1 MSHARYQLGA
11 HVTGLPVCGAA
22 CKDDRTLLGLV
33 CGSEK
38 FTELCYVCLSFYSS
52 WGNCSTKPC
61 LIWLSRRQ
69 GKMSGCLGSVVELFD
84 AQYRTV
90 E

>member
-1 MSHARYQLGA
+1 M
-11 HVTGLPVCGAA
+11 TGLPGCGAA

-52 WGNCSTKPC
+52 WGNCSVELC
-61 LIWLSRRQ
+61 LIW
-69 GKMSGCLGSVVELFD
+69 
-84 AQYRTV
+84 
-90 E
+90 

>member
-1 MSHARYQLGA
+1 MSHARYQLGV
-11 HVTGLPVCGAA
+11 HVTGLPGCGAA
-22 CKDDRTLLGLV
+22 CKDDRTLSGLV

-38 FTELCYVCLSFYSS
+38 FTEL
-52 WGNCSTKPC
+52 
-61 LIWLSRRQ
+61 
-69 GKMSGCLGSVVELFD
+69 SGCLGSVVELFD